1 MVHNQQDLITLINAS
16 RAAALM
22 VLRGNS
28 VAVNG
33 GALSREGLLS
43 FKTALLKYWPDET
56 QHDLNRYI
64 GLSLDGQF
72 FLLFAKFLPDGNHLL
87 GLAFPLQTPLIRIR
101 QDMTDIQRAIVESD
115 LDSPDA
121 NQLLEQSLHDEP
133 KAALESEPDAEIKPL
148 ISGWHPEQDQEM
160 NHAEDRSVSQEKT
173 VQPKQPDRK
182 APASPKRYLTY
193 GAPMD
198 RVPQAPSPKVT
209 PEQKDIPWHLIGE
222 SFQDSEIGLEPVPDV
237 EEAALEQGQE
247 TWQSLSELPHPS
259 DDLVN
264 ILQADFEGADDFKG
278 AGLWRVQHPESHE
291 SRTEAYSLSDDDTS
305 PIFVQTEKTDM
316 EEVSE
321 TTFYLVPRLATH
333 YILGELSHRM
343 RNWLPAV
350 CKRYGW
356 QLTFLSVR
364 PDYIKWTLS
373 DFPESLLQKML
384 QAVRREMSERIFHV
398 YPDLQTGNQT
408 GDYWAPGYL
417 VDTQNREFSTQA
429 LIAHI
434 SQNRLGSV

>member
-1 MVHNQQDLITLINAS
+1 MVHNQQELITLMDGS
-16 RAAALM
+16 RATALM
-22 VLRGNS
+22 VLQGSS
-28 VAVNG
+28 VAVSG
-33 GALSREGLLS
+33 GALSREGFHS

-56 QHDLNRYI
+56 QHELNRYI
-64 GLSLDGQF
+64 GLSLEGRF
-72 FLLFAKFLPDGNHLL
+72 SLLFAKFLPDGGHLL
-87 GLAFPLQTPLIRIR
+87 GLVFPLQTPFIRIR
-101 QDMTDIQRAIVESD
+101 QDMTVIQRAIVESD

-121 NQLLEQSLHDEP
+121 YQLLEQSLHDEP
-133 KAALESEPDAEIKPL
+133 DAALESEPEAEIKHL

-160 NHAEDRSVSQEKT
+160 NHAEDSFVSQEKT
-173 VQPKQPDRK
+173 VQPEQPDRK

-198 RVPQAPSPKVT
+198 RVPQVPSPMAT
-209 PEQKDIPWHLIGE
+209 PEQEDSPWHLIGE
-222 SFQDSEIGLEPVPDV
+222 SIQDPEVGLEPVPDV
-237 EEAALEQGQE
+237 EEADSEQAQE

-264 ILQADFEGADDFKG
+264 ILQADFEEADDLKG
-278 AGLWRVQHPESHE
+278 AGLWKIQHTESHE
-291 SRTEAYSLSDDDTS
+291 SRTETYSLSDDDTS
-305 PIFVQTEKTDM
+305 PISVRAEKADI

-321 TTFYLVPRLATH
+321 TTFYLVPRLETH
-333 YILGELSHRM
+333 YILGELAHRI
-343 RNWLPAV
+343 RDWLPAV

-356 QLTFLSVR
+356 QLSFLSVR

-398 YPDLQTGNQT
+398 FPDLHMGNQT
-408 GDYWAPGYL
+408 GDFWAPGYL

-434 SQNRLGSV
+434 SENRLGSA